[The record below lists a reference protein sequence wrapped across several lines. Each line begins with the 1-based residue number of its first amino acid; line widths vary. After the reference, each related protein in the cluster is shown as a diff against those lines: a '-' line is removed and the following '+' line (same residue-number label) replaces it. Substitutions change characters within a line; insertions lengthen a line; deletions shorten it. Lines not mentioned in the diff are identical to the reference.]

1 MSSSM
6 LELYRRRGIVFFELL
21 ELAKQFRLEGLE
33 GGAGPFV
40 VLQGRGGVAEG
51 GVTAA
56 AQADEIQALG
66 FEYEAFIAIIE
77 SAIELALLEE
87 FGSSFDAIVNILRA

>member
-6 LELYRRRGIVFFELL
+6 LELYCRRGSVFFELV

-56 AQADEIQALG
+56 AQADEIPAFG
-66 FEYEAFIAIIE
+66 FECEPFIAIVE
-77 SAIELALLEE
+77 SAIELTLFEK
-87 FGSSFDAIVNILRA
+87 FGGAFEAILNVLR